1 MWSLLDRESRDI
13 NRAASDAATDA
24 VTVEAQVI
32 HEEWTPHDHRGQFLR
47 GQNRHCTAATT
58 EALVSSEIG
67 GSYIDREQ
75 RGGTDGPATL
85 RTVVDEGA
93 VPDGERGSLH
103 KERVD
108 VTGGHGNRAAV
119 ASTSDPSA
127 AAEADCTSAPC
138 GGPPEL
144 GRHSSRTCMIPLR
157 PARAARDC
165 AKLPTPMLPGA
176 APAAACA
183 SRPLQTLALYW
194 SCLTLYWRPA

>member
-75 RGGTDGPATL
+75 RGGTAGPATL

-144 GRHSSRTCMIPLR
+144 GRHSSNVHDSTSTRTRC
-157 PARAARDC
+157 ADC

-183 SRPLQTLALYW
+183 SRRLQTLALYFYP
-194 SCLTLYWRPA
+194 LQA